1 MEKNKIIYQNIGQRS
16 KTTHSQS
23 KISDQ
28 SYSKKTFS
36 IDKITNLICNLLQL
50 NLKLFQDLFR
60 YKHAFNSFQADLNT
74 HLTTIANQQHQ
85 ESHVNDDD
93 INDDTN
99 NVVNEN
105 NQNKKTIEL
114 QQTKQ
119 KISDMIC
126 EKFLQ
131 TCSDLGQ
138 PGLGDDNYE
147 SSIYSILGMIL

>member
-1 MEKNKIIYQNIGQRS
+1 MEKNKITYQNCTKRS
-16 KTTHSQS
+16 KTIHSQS
-23 KISDQ
+23 QLTDQ
-28 SYSKKTFS
+28 SFS
-36 IDKITNLICNLLQL
+36 MDKVTNLICNLLQL

-74 HLTTIANQQHQ
+74 HLTTIANQQQQ
-85 ESHVNDDD
+85 ELRDDDDDDD
-93 INDDTN
+93 ITEITIAND
-99 NVVNEN
+99 
-105 NQNKKTIEL
+105 NKSKKSIEL

-147 SSIYSILGMIL
+147 SSVYSILGMLL